1 MGKLATRLRVGEQSK
16 KSKENYLDKVGA
28 LYDQISSQR
37 DIIADAG
44 KGSRRANSAQ
54 KKIDSFRKKIS
65 KLREKKEHTTSR
77 VLKDYDLV
85 KEYGESAMEPKGFG
99 TDRGVDYTYEY
110 DPSTQDVHLKDPPIK
125 RTHEVDR
132 KKGKGPKPKRK
143 QGVLLKTP
151 MAKGGYV
158 KKYASGGGVRK
169 ARW

>member
-1 MGKLATRLRVGEQSK
+1 MSEGGRVVMGKLATRLRVGEHSRE
-16 KSKENYLDKVGA
+16 SRENYLDKVGA

-44 KGSRRANSAQ
+44 KGSRRANTAQ

-77 VLKDYDLV
+77 VLKDYDLT
-85 KEYGESAMEPKGFG
+85 KKHGESAMEAQGFL

-110 DPSTQDVHLKDPPIK
+110 DPSTQDVHLKDPPIR

-132 KKGKGPKPKRK
+132 KKGK
-143 QGVLLKTP
+143 
-151 MAKGGYV
+151 AKGGYV
-158 KKYASGGGVRK
+158 KKYAKGGGVRK
-169 ARW
+169 VRS